1 MLSLKI
7 QKLISIVLLMHI
19 LKIRSILTLPR
30 HQNQSSVQPHEL
42 DADWPIRQIVLRFA
56 NSRGVSEW
64 NERELNPNEFLA
76 QTQTQT
82 NNSQFEDD
90 SDPVCGSNLIVLGRY
105 VPGDDAK
112 YVHIPDHRELGKYRH
127 IPFPYDGG
135 YGKYSGF
142 NIPYFY
148 DPSADSR

>member
-90 SDPVCGSNLIVLGRY
+90 SDPVCGSNLNSYRSRSIRSGWWCQICAH
-105 VPGDDAK
+105 PGPPGTWQIQA
-112 YVHIPDHRELGKYRH
+112 YPISIRRW
-127 IPFPYDGG
+127 IW
-135 YGKYSGF
+135 
-142 NIPYFY
+142 
-148 DPSADSR
+148 